1 MDTNKGIHVLIDA
14 MRYIIPEGLPIH
26 LLLIGN
32 LNTPALRRQI
42 ERNPRE
48 EHIHLAGYRM
58 DAPALQAACNAVVL
72 PTIWREGDGR
82 QSEGRIHR
90 CFHIYATIEQ
100 TLHLYKNSLNRPSG
114 ERLWE
119 SGTV

>member
-1 MDTNKGIHVLIDA
+1 
-14 MRYIIPEGLPIH
+14 
-26 LLLIGN
+26 
-32 LNTPALRRQI
+32 
-42 ERNPRE
+42 
-48 EHIHLAGYRM
+48 M
-58 DAPALQAACNAVVL
+58 DAPALQAACKAVVL

-82 QSEGRIHR
+82 QSEGRIRR
-90 CFHIYATIEQ
+90 CFHVDATIEQ